1 MRVLVAAACIAI
13 IIGVTYFVSSE
24 FVSYRIAHD
33 ADIKKALA
41 DTLRVACLDDLQSV
55 LPNKTKIRNCL
66 DMGALGE
73 VDVVRREQQIG
84 MILH

>member
-13 IIGVTYFVSSE
+13 IIGVTYFVSAE
-24 FVSYRIAHD
+24 FVTYRMARD
-33 ADIKKALA
+33 ADTKKALA
-41 DTLRVACLDDLQSV
+41 DTLRACLDDLQSV

-66 DMGALGE
+66 DMGALGD